1 MKRNG
6 FTLIE
11 LLVVIAI
18 IAILAAIL
26 FPVFAK
32 AREKARQAS
41 CLSNIKQLGLAFMQ
55 YSQDYDEVLP
65 AYAWAGTESVTWP
78 GGSVSVSNPWFLR
91 IYPYTKNIQVFNCP
105 SATVK
110 WGGEVNT
117 GIQTGMNAD
126 LGGAA
131 IGTIVYPAQTLLVA
145 DTMGGSAYCFLDYYT
160 TSRWIAPRHN
170 EGANIGFADGHAKW
184 MRVKVDGLT
193 PMGYQIPY
201 TPADGVYYRPN
212 GTG

>member
-1 MKRNG
+1 MSKRG

-41 CLSNIKQLGLAFMQ
+41 CLSNAKQIGLAFMQ
-55 YSQDYDEVLP
+55 YSQDYDELLP
-65 AYAWAGTESVTWP
+65 AYAWSGTETVTWP
-78 GGSVSVSNPWFLR
+78 SGATSASNPWFLR
-91 IYPYTKNIQVFNCP
+91 IYPYTKNIAVFNCP

-110 WGGEVNT
+110 WAGEVNT

-126 LGGAA
+126 IGGAA
-131 IGTIVYPAQTLLVA
+131 LGAIVYPSQTMLTA
-145 DTMGGSAYCFLDYYT
+145 DTAGGASYCFLDYYA
-160 TSRWIAPRHN
+160 TSRWIADRHN
-170 EGANIGFADGHAKW
+170 GGANISFTDGHAKW
-184 MRVKVDGLT
+184 MQVRLDSSGYGL
-193 PMGYQIPY
+193 PFAI
-201 TPADGVYYRPN
+201 ADGVYYKADATR
-212 GTG
+212 